1 MQAMKELERLLF
13 IMKSLRAPVKGC
25 PWDKEQT
32 IDSIKGYTIEEVYEL
47 VDAIDRNDIEGIK
60 DELGDLL
67 FHIIFYS
74 EMADE
79 DKHFNFEDVVKQV
92 NEKLERRHPH
102 VFAGMKLENSEQVK
116 ELWEQIKQQERNA
129 DTNNKNQGKNKL
141 LDDVAKHMP
150 AIHTAT
156 RLQKR
161 AASVGFDWTET
172 KDILNKI
179 EEELI
184 EVREAI
190 EMPNDIEHITEELG
204 DLLFCC
210 VNLARH
216 FQIDA
221 ELALRSTNH
230 KFIKRFNYIE
240 ETLLKQNKSLQE
252 ATLEEMDALW
262 DEAKSN
268 P

>member
-1 MQAMKELERLLF
+1 MKELEKLLF
-13 IMKSLRAPVKGC
+13 IMKSLRDPVNGC

-32 IDSIKGYTIEEVYEL
+32 IDSIKGYTIEETYEL
-47 VDAIDRNDIEGIK
+47 VDAIDRDDNEGIK

-102 VFAGMKLENSEQVK
+102 VFSDIQLENTEQVK
-116 ELWEQIKQQERNA
+116 ELWDQIKHQERKDSA
-129 DTNNKNQGKNKL
+129 SNNNQATNKL
-141 LDDVAKHMP
+141 LDDVGKHMP
-150 AIHTAT
+150 AMQTAT

-161 AASVGFDWTET
+161 AASVGFDWTDSE
-172 KDILNKI
+172 DILNKL
-179 EEELI
+179 EEELK
-184 EVREAI
+184 ELREAMNKLDNI
-190 EMPNDIEHITEELG
+190 DHVSEELG
-204 DLLFCC
+204 DVMFCC

-216 FQIDA
+216 YQIDS
-221 ELALRSTNH
+221 ELALRSTNE
-230 KFIKRFNYIE
+230 KFIRRFNYIE
-240 ETLLKQNKSLQE
+240 EALGKQNKSVHE

-262 DEAKSN
+262 DEAKSRLT
-268 P
+268 